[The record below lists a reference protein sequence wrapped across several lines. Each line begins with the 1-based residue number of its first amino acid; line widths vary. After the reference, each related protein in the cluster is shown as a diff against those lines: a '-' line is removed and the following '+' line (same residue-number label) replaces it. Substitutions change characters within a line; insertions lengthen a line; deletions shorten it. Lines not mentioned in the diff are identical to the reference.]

1 MRDQNV
7 IIAGAAGE
15 GIQSIGEVFSDT
27 LSACGYGI
35 FSWQEF
41 ESRIRGGQSSFTLRI
56 SDNAINAPKFEADI
70 LLALN
75 EKALAHYRGRLRP
88 GGVLLYE
95 GLGEEEPG
103 AINVRFS
110 ALARE
115 WFGNRIY
122 ANSIAAGTL
131 AGLLGVSLAPLLENI
146 EKNFKGKEAAVI
158 SNNLEAAKRGYDLGK
173 GRRSEASSA
182 PLPCLGGNACLLT
195 GHEALSL
202 GAAWAGC
209 RFICAYPMSPSTT
222 IITFMAERQEA
233 LGIFVEQAEDEISA
247 INMAIGASYAGLRAM
262 TATSGGGFALMN
274 EGVSL
279 AGMTETPVVIVV
291 AQRPG
296 PATGLPTRTAQG
308 DLLFAINSG
317 HGEFPK
323 AVLAPCDAKDA
334 FEKAV
339 RAFYLAEKFQTP
351 VIILTDQFL
360 ADSRFSLSDTEFLKK
375 NPGRDVA
382 DPEAVETPY
391 LRYRFTES
399 GISPRLFPGQSKH
412 LVCVDSDEHDEAGH
426 ITEDLAGTA
435 PSMAAKRL
443 RKLEAMRAEMTPPE
457 WSGPKDAGTVLVSW
471 GSTKNSVLEALELLA
486 DKGVIAA
493 SLHFTELWPLPPYD
507 FPAKVRLLCV
517 ESNSTG
523 QLERL
528 LAGEYGV
535 SFDGFVHRADG
546 LPMDGAFIAGKVLS
560 PGPKGGNG

>member
-27 LSACGYGI
+27 LSACGYGV

-56 SDNAINAPKFEADI
+56 SDSARNAPKFEGDV

-75 EKALAHYRGRLRP
+75 EKALSHYRGRLRE
-88 GGVLLYE
+88 GGILLYE
-95 GLGEEEPG
+95 GAGEEEPG
-103 AINVRFS
+103 TINVRFS

-115 WFGNRIY
+115 WFGDRIF
-122 ANSIAAGTL
+122 ANSIAAGAL

-146 EKNFKGKEAAVI
+146 EKNFREKEAVVI
-158 SNNLEAAKRGYDLGK
+158 GNNLEAAKRGYALGE
-173 GRRSEASSA
+173 GRRGEFFSA
-182 PLPCLGGNACLLT
+182 PLLCLGGSACLLT

-222 IITFMAERQEA
+222 IITFMAERQEK

-323 AVLAPCDAKDA
+323 GVLAPCDAKDA
-334 FEKAV
+334 FQKAV
-339 RAFYLAEKFQTP
+339 RAFNLAEKFQTP

-360 ADSRFSLSDTEFLKK
+360 ADSRFSLPDTEFLKEI
-375 NPGRDVA
+375 PARELA
-382 DPEAVETPY
+382 DPEKVETPY

-399 GISPRLFPGQSKH
+399 GVSPRLFPGQSSH
-412 LVCVDSDEHDEAGH
+412 LVCADSDEHDEAGH
-426 ITEDLAGTA
+426 ITEDLAKTA
-435 PSMAAKRL
+435 PAMAAKRL
-443 RKLEAMRAEMTPPE
+443 RKMEAMRAEMNPPE
-457 WSGPKDAGTVLVSW
+457 WSGPGDTETVLVSW

-486 DKGVIAA
+486 AKGVSAA
-493 SLHFTELWPLPPYD
+493 CLHFTELWPLPAYE
-507 FPAKVRLLCV
+507 FPAKARLLCV
-517 ESNSTG
+517 EANSTG
-523 QLERL
+523 QLARL
-528 LAGEYGV
+528 LAGEYGI
-535 SFDGFVHRADG
+535 SFDGFVHRTDG
-546 LPMDGAFIAGKVLS
+546 LQMDGAYIAGKVLAQ
-560 PGPKGGNG
+560 GEGRNG